1 MKTSLLASA
10 SAIRSACMTP
20 RPGGEPVQHAA
31 EGDHADAVAH
41 AQVGLGQPGR
51 GADRE
56 RQGALAG
63 GGDWMSAKVSTKI
76 SDVRRA
82 LGVALGDEGLAAAGG
97 RAPVHPPRVV
107 AGDPRAH
114 LGELEPV
121 AARAPTR
128 RGPTAAC
135 VRAGATQRA
144 QALDA
149 RQARGR
155 RPRPAR
161 PR

>member
-10 SAIRSACMTP
+10 SAIRSACATP
-20 RPGGEPVQHAA
+20 DPGRQPVQHAA

-41 AQVGLGQPGR
+41 AQVGLGQPRG

-56 RQGALAG
+56 RQRALAG
-63 GGDWMSAKVSTKI
+63 RRRRDVGEGVDE
-76 SDVRRA
+76 DQHVRRA

-97 RAPVHPPRVV
+97 RAPVQPPRVV
-107 AGDPRAH
+107 ARDPRPH

-121 AARAPTR
+121 AARARAARADRGLRAR
-128 RGPTAAC
+128 R
-135 VRAGATQRA
+135 RHERA

-149 RQARGR
+149 RQHADGGLA
-155 RPRPAR
+155 PAR